1 MFLVND
7 DNKKKIA
14 DAVNKIQIWSH
25 FRDETRSSDKASL
38 FRQSVQYY
46 INGTNDGFLK
56 YKTRPQ
62 HGMFDNLNN
71 I

>member
-1 MFLVND
+1 MFLLND

-14 DAVNKIQIWSH
+14 DTVNKILIWSH

-62 HGMFDNLNN
+62 HGTFDSLNN